1 MKRKKLRVIGIKF
14 CMKISTWQ
22 YLWNKQMKMSL
33 QTRSVVRALFAGHG
47 HEDARRTFHNARSGR
62 VWRHK
67 HGRIFNQRES
77 ARLRIDCTGISSFF
91 LTLRTTVYQSAFA
104 RIESLLLF
112 EFVVTMSLL
121 LISYACLE

>member
-1 MKRKKLRVIGIKF
+1 LCGRCLRGMDTRTHDELSI
-14 CMKISTWQ
+14 MLDQEEYDDIS
-22 YLWNKQMKMSL
+22 MAESL
-33 QTRSVVRALFAGHG
+33 IS
-47 HEDARRTFHNARSGR
+47 E
-62 VWRHK
+62 
-67 HGRIFNQRES
+67 NQRDSE
-77 ARLRIDCTGISSFF
+77 LTVQVFLLFF